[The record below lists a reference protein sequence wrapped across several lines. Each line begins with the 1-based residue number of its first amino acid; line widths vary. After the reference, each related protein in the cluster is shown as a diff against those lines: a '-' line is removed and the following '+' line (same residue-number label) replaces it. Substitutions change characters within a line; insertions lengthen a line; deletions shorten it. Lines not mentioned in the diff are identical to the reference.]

1 MRNMAVLHSPAFSYP
16 LPILVRVLFNL
27 LIFKGKILYY
37 NKYSHNIRIVTCRY
51 CIFLIKQG
59 EYFAKSDHLPVLK
72 TCKYCLE
79 RIKRRSLKG
88 SKEEKKRK
96 KRGNYSLVI
105 SPAKSEFIRRRISAW
120 LSPCPSRNMSLV
132 TAHSGVLS

>member
-1 MRNMAVLHSPAFSYP
+1 MDFRHL
-16 LPILVRVLFNL
+16 
-27 LIFKGKILYY
+27 
-37 NKYSHNIRIVTCRY
+37 IVTCLFSMLRLPFDNQKVKGNY
-51 CIFLIKQG
+51 AIFYSKQG